1 VVVLTIG
8 GMTRS
13 MQFTTLNTLAYSDI
27 PKSHM
32 SDANSL
38 FNSATQLSNAMA
50 ITLSALCVRAG
61 QSLAEWAGLPGGSEY
76 RFAFVMMAMFAVIGL
91 LDARRLQHDAASH
104 LLKQDPR

>member
-1 VVVLTIG
+1 VIVLIAG

-27 PKSHM
+27 PKSQM

-61 QSLAEWAGLPGGSEY
+61 QSLVEWAALPDGYEF
-76 RFAFVMMAMFAVIGL
+76 RIAFLMMASFALMGL
-91 LDARRLQHDAASH
+91 IDSRGLSQDAARH
-104 LLKQDPR
+104 LLKKRP